1 MDYSSLFI
9 NKIVSLYK
17 KLIILKDLELL
28 FYFII
33 IILSRNVITVFFM
46 CFKLK
51 SDGAMVQ
58 LNLKKKLYYG
68 TFSSFTPSQFL
79 VQVFIAK
86 MWVDIDMI

>member
-17 KLIILKDLELL
+17 KLIILKDLELS

-46 CFKLK
+46 YFKLK

-58 LNLKKKLYYG
+58 LNFKKIILRY
-68 TFSSFTPSQFL
+68 F
-79 VQVFIAK
+79 
-86 MWVDIDMI
+86 